1 MGVSMQFVI
10 VSTWMFLTN
19 RARQPSDGL
28 AEQDVLKNRCQ
39 GEKKKKKSKS
49 KVRKFAAQQLVV
61 AT

>member
-19 RARQPSDGL
+19 RARQLSDGL

-39 GEKKKKKSKS
+39 GERKKKSKS
-49 KVRKFAAQQLVV
+49 KGRQFAASQLIV